1 MDIDAKKGNSGIVAL
16 MEDKKP
22 LEYISRLLLTNFRVE
37 GGTVQDF
44 LEL

>member
-1 MDIDAKKGNSGIVAL
+1 MVAL

-22 LEYISRLLLTNFRVE
+22 LEYISRVMVVNFRVE
-37 GGTVQDF
+37 GRIVQGF

>member
-1 MDIDAKKGNSGIVAL
+1 MVAL

-22 LEYISRLLLTNFRVE
+22 LEYISRLMLINFRVE
-37 GGTVQDF
+37 GGPVQGF